1 MMPARRLQITIGNV
15 AGQSFRDGG
24 LVVSYHATRT
34 GNGTIERGY
43 LVTRKW
49 LADRDA
55 FDVDPSKGWAK
66 EFWFEWE

>member
-1 MMPARRLQITIGNV
+1 MMPTQRRRITIGNV
-15 AGQSFRDGG
+15 AGQSFSDGG
-24 LVVSYHATRT
+24 LVVSRHATRT
-34 GNGTIERGY
+34 GNGTVERGF

-55 FDVDPSKGWAK
+55 FNADSSKGWAK